1 MSYLEDIE
9 SLIDILRKEFMKKQR
24 KYIKNEQE
32 SPQSVNRMQ
41 DNADAKVEIWSTMNE
56 TKSLY
61 ETNDNEGPLHILYEV
76 SKLEFSQNLAIPPAW
91 LKIKHRDNP
100 TCGIDYEHVQSKTDQ
115 T

>member
-1 MSYLEDIE
+1 MSYLKDIE

-24 KYIKNEQE
+24 NYIKNEQE

-41 DNADAKVEIWSTMNE
+41 DNADGKVEIWSTMNE
-56 TKSLY
+56 TESLY

-91 LKIKHRDNP
+91 LRIKHQHKD
-100 TCGIDYEHVQSKTDQ
+100 TCVIDYEHVQSKTDQ